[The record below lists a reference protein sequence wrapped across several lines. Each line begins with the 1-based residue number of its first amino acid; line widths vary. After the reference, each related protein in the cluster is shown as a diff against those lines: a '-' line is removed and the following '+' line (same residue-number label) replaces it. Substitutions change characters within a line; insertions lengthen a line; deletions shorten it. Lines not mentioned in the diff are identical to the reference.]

1 MTMAT
6 LGALVAV
13 CTGYVS
19 IYVITPLDLTWHLN
33 TSLNRLYM
41 HLWPS
46 FIFLTLGICR
56 SAEETAIMEPEKAK
70 RVGQAPS
77 PAGRPPGRTSSRA
90 TRAMR
95 K

>member
-1 MTMAT
+1 
-6 LGALVAV
+6 LVCA
-13 CTGYVS
+13 GYVS

-56 SAEETAIMEPEKAK
+56 SAEETAIVEPDHAEKPLKPEKARRK
-70 RVGQAPS
+70 E
-77 PAGRPPGRTSSRA
+77 RTA
-90 TRAMR
+90 TRAAR